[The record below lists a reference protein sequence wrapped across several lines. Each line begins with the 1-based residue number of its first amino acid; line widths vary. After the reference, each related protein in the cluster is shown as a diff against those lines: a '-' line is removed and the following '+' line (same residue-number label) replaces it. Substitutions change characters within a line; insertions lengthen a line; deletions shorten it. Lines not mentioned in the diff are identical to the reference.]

1 MKLHFKK
8 SLLLVL
14 PLVLLSSCAS
24 SDEDAPTITTFETDK
39 ENYVLNSKVN
49 FNIDVQDNITSS
61 DDLVIAINITL
72 PDGTNETISETNY
85 RVTQEGSYKAVL
97 TVTDESQNTANS
109 NEISFNVIDLYSGW
123 SNNESNYFNNLFGV
137 DLPRTDLFNNNY
149 DVYQIFDFNSQAA
162 PGVRFEFSTYDE
174 NLLDEFISTIA
185 YDDFVENTYEEVFQ
199 NYMTD
204 GLTYL
209 KAYEKNLDGNTY
221 LMVMPYVYQNVLNIN
236 FQLFDHTIGN
246 SWDTEFINTVISPD
260 FQENILPLE
269 ITKNT
274 ENVVT
279 YFTDYNWY
287 FEGATMRGYLRGI
300 IYNLDQSDITTYITS
315 LIDYGYTEGTL
326 NDFLTNG
333 SVMLVYANEE
343 AVGYALITISS
354 ALSAEIPFYYFEI
367 MCG

>member
-24 SDEDAPTITTFETDK
+24 SDEDAPTIITFETDK

-123 SNNESNYFNNLFGV
+123 SDNESNYFNNLFGV

-162 PGVRFEFSTYDE
+162 PGVRFEFSSYDE
-174 NLLDEFISTIA
+174 SLLDEYISTIG
-185 YDDFVENTYEEVFQ
+185 YDDFVPR
-199 NYMTD
+199 
-204 GLTYL
+204 
-209 KAYEKNLDGNTY
+209 K
-221 LMVMPYVYQNVLNIN
+221 
-236 FQLFDHTIGN
+236 H
-246 SWDTEFINTVISPD
+246 S
-260 FQENILPLE
+260 
-269 ITKNT
+269 
-274 ENVVT
+274 
-279 YFTDYNWY
+279 
-287 FEGATMRGYLRGI
+287 
-300 IYNLDQSDITTYITS
+300 TT
-315 LIDYGYTEGTL
+315 
-326 NDFLTNG
+326 
-333 SVMLVYANEE
+333 
-343 AVGYALITISS
+343 
-354 ALSAEIPFYYFEI
+354 
-367 MCG
+367 

>member
-97 TVTDESQNTANS
+97 TVTDKSQNTANS

-123 SNNESNYFNNLFGV
+123 SDNESNYFNNLFGV
-137 DLPRTDLFNNNY
+137 DLPRTNLFNNNY

-162 PGVRFEFSTYDE
+162 PGVRFEFSTYDK
-174 NLLDEFISTIA
+174 NLLDEYISTIA

-209 KAYEKNLDGNTY
+209 KAYEKIS
-221 LMVMPYVYQNVLNIN
+221 MV
-236 FQLFDHTIGN
+236 T
-246 SWDTEFINTVISPD
+246 
-260 FQENILPLE
+260 
-269 ITKNT
+269 
-274 ENVVT
+274 
-279 YFTDYNWY
+279 
-287 FEGATMRGYLRGI
+287 
-300 IYNLDQSDITTYITS
+300 
-315 LIDYGYTEGTL
+315 LI
-326 NDFLTNG
+326 
-333 SVMLVYANEE
+333 
-343 AVGYALITISS
+343 
-354 ALSAEIPFYYFEI
+354 
-367 MCG
+367 

>member
-39 ENYVLNSKVN
+39 ENYVLDSKVN

-123 SNNESNYFNNLFGV
+123 SDNESNYFNNLFGV

-162 PGVRFEFSTYDE
+162 PGVRFEFSSYDE
-174 NLLDEFISTIA
+174 RLLDEYMSTIG
-185 YDDFVENTYEEVFQ
+185 YDDFVENKYEEVFQ
-199 NYMTD
+199 SYMTD

-260 FQENILPLE
+260 FQENIYHLKLLKIPKMLLPILL
-269 ITKNT
+269 III
-274 ENVVT
+274 
-279 YFTDYNWY
+279 
-287 FEGATMRGYLRGI
+287 GI
-300 IYNLDQSDITTYITS
+300 LKEPQCVDT
-315 LIDYGYTEGTL
+315 
-326 NDFLTNG
+326 F
-333 SVMLVYANEE
+333 
-343 AVGYALITISS
+343 
-354 ALSAEIPFYYFEI
+354 AE
-367 MCG
+367 